1 MDTPLAPVYSGVTDD
16 GSGSRAAGEGPRDG
30 RQAKRKRKIQAMQ
43 SDETGNRFAVQVN
56 NGLGMILI
64 VLWAAVAR
72 RDAWSLPGRTENRQ
86 RAPQRPAGMIDVP
99 RINAGVPLSRPTP

>member
-1 MDTPLAPVYSGVTDD
+1 
-16 GSGSRAAGEGPRDG
+16 
-30 RQAKRKRKIQAMQ
+30 
-43 SDETGNRFAVQVN
+43 
-56 NGLGMILI
+56 MILI

-86 RAPQRPAGMIDVP
+86 RAPQRPAGMIDAP